1 MCGLRSES
9 RREVSGKNRAVGR
22 EIWQGPSQPPRRAY
36 ARVGGIGARGGQAPV
51 CQPDITVL
59 RKLWARK
66 NNLWDNW
73 FIGRGKKKQ
82 PQGRDCRERRL
93 VCA

>member
-59 RKLWARK
+59 VNSGLVKIIYGI
-66 NNLWDNW
+66 
-73 FIGRGKKKQ
+73 IG
-82 PQGRDCRERRL
+82 L
-93 VCA
+93 